1 MSDISGAIAAAEP
14 LIYRATL
21 VRGRFYQLRD
31 KKFFRDVPVLITQWE
46 RDWLEEQA
54 VERIL
59 DPAFDPSRGEPM
71 EDAILAVCALRFEDL
86 ESTDAVIPQPDHE
99 PADPSAV

>member
-1 MSDISGAIAAAEP
+1 MSDISSAVAAAEP

-21 VRGRFYQLRD
+21 VRGRFYQLMD

-59 DPAFDPSRGEPM
+59 DPAFDPYGDEPM
-71 EDAILAVCALRFEDL
+71 EDAILAVCALKFEDL
-86 ESTDAVIPQPDHE
+86 ESPDADVPHPDHE
-99 PADPSAV
+99 PANPSAV